1 MQNQLIML
9 VELAYNIYFFMII
22 AYILLSWLP
31 NAQSSA
37 IGQWIGKLVEPY
49 LSVFRRFIPPI
60 GGVIDLSPIVAIFCL
75 YLIKSGLYSV
85 IGFLW

>member
-22 AYILLSWLP
+22 VYILLSWLP

-37 IGQWIGKLVEPY
+37 IGQWIAKLVEPY
-49 LSVFRRFIPPI
+49 LSIFRRFIPPI